1 MEFFRPNCMLHRR
14 GKKTQRQRGRRSS
27 PSQGQKNATLVT
39 PEVDPL
45 ERKVVYAAQ
54 KLSDM
59 GVSKVHLLS
68 FPVFASQVFSK
79 WSQPMLASLTTVGPR
94 PGIDSSS
101 SSGYPR
107 RSVTFQFTGFTDSA
121 VMSKVDVGCPSQE
134 TPKMIEQANAVSH
147 RWQAHHKPLVLPFL
161 LSA

>member
-1 MEFFRPNCMLHRR
+1 M
-14 GKKTQRQRGRRSS
+14 
-27 PSQGQKNATLVT
+27 
-39 PEVDPL
+39 

-59 GVSKVHLLS
+59 EVSKTHLLS
-68 FPVFASQVFSK
+68 FPVFASRVFS
-79 WSQPMLASLTTVGPR
+79 WLQAMLASLSTVGPG
-94 PGIDSSS
+94 PGPDSGS